1 MLRKITARQRQ
12 MIQLLLDN
20 REEITAAEIAGNIG
34 VSVRTVHREM
44 EDTEHILQDFGL
56 TLSRKSGK
64 GIQMNGPETGLGQLR
79 HFLRAEKP
87 AEYSGEERKIFEL
100 CSLIETEEPLK
111 LFALAHTLKV
121 TVATVSNDLDEL
133 EPWVRK
139 FGLQLVR
146 RRGYG
151 VEITGAEADKR
162 RALCRLAAEHL
173 DQSDLVGRGPQPEG
187 EGSPVFRKLLAA
199 VGQSRLLNVENLLWD
214 MEWNWTAELPES
226 VYMELLLGLSVAVRR
241 WEIGMVI
248 HDSEEKAYPRIS
260 DHQNISGAEQFVKQ
274 LKNEMNLSLP
284 TSETLYI
291 AEWFDRAQESSGHD
305 DFVHGD
311 IGLMGLVYRLTEQ
324 VVKRTGFPFQSDRIL
339 REGLLEHV
347 EQALRRIREG
357 TRIRNPLLGP
367 IRKDYQY
374 LFRMIRDAV
383 EELKLDLAVPDEEIA
398 FLVMHFGASTERLS
412 QLRRNVRAILV
423 CASGLSSSR
432 LLGERLRKEM
442 PQLEILGNVS
452 WYEAARMPEEDYDL
466 IISTIDLPMEKDQY
480 IRISPLLTAEETD
493 KLLRYIQNKAPA
505 EDGSASAG
513 EEDQPVTGESVIGRL
528 RSYKGLL
535 DEIDGLVERFR
546 YYSLSNEGMDLE
558 NTIGAM
564 LDKLRGS
571 GVTDDPKTLQ
581 NRLLEREK
589 MASQVI
595 PDTRL
600 ALFHTRSSHVL
611 MSSLTLYRLQSPL
624 ILDGNTE
631 VTTILLM
638 LAPKVLSKESLEVLS
653 EISAMLLDT
662 DLMRLLEERPEQE
675 IRTYLSA
682 ELLRFFENKR

>member
-1 MLRKITARQRQ
+1 MIRKITARQRQ

-44 EDTEHILQDFGL
+44 EETEHILQDFGL

-151 VEITGAEADKR
+151 VEIAGVEADKR

-199 VGQSRLLNVENLLWD
+199 VGQSRLLNVENILWD

-241 WEIGMVI
+241 WEIGMI
-248 HDSEEKAYPRIS
+248 IRNSEDAAYS
-260 DHQNISGAEQFVKQ
+260 LMTDHRNISGAEQFVKR
-274 LKNEMNLSLP
+274 LENEMNFALP
-284 TSETLYI
+284 KTEHLYI
-291 AEWFDRAQESSGHD
+291 AELFDRAQESSAPD

-311 IGLMGLVYRLTEQ
+311 IGLMGMVYRLTDQ
-324 VVKRTGFPFQSDRIL
+324 VVKRTGFSFHSDRIL

-374 LFRMIRDAV
+374 LFRIIRDAV
-383 EELKLDLAVPDEEIA
+383 DELKLDLAVPDEEIA
-398 FLVMHFGASTERLS
+398 FLVMHFGASTERLN
-412 QLRRNVRAILV
+412 QLKRNVRAILV

-466 IISTIDLPMEKDQY
+466 IISTIDLPMEKDRY
-480 IRISPLLTAEETD
+480 IRISPLLTAEEID

-505 EDGSASAG
+505 EDGSSSAG
-513 EEDQPVTGESVIGRL
+513 EEDPPVTGESVIGRL

-546 YYSLSNEGMDLE
+546 YYSLSNEGMDLQD
-558 NTIGAM
+558 TIGAM
-564 LDKLRGS
+564 FDKLSGS
-571 GVTDDPKTLQ
+571 GVTDDPETLRK
-581 NRLLEREK
+581 RLLEREK

-595 PDTRL
+595 PDTSL

-624 ILDGNTE
+624 TLDGNTE
-631 VTTILLM
+631 VRTILLM

-653 EISAMLLDT
+653 EISAMMLDT
-662 DLMRLLEERPEQE
+662 DLMRLLEERSEQE

-682 ELLRFFENKR
+682 ELLRFFENKK